1 MTYYIRNRLRENAR
15 TFSPSESS
23 QLHIMNFRS
32 IIFPPPPSSCPR
44 CAARR
49 RIFTRYVVVVF
60 LLAGP
65 RVFAASQPIK
75 YVLDLRNP
83 PTHMVAVTM
92 TVPKAP
98 PATQIQF
105 PAWNALYQIR
115 DFVRNA
121 RDVTAQCDGRPYEL
135 LRVDLNTWQ
144 SAAVPCATL
153 EVHYNVYI
161 DKEGIFSSVLNQDHC
176 YMNLAMLLF
185 YLQQER
191 QRKVHIKFLLPDGWM
206 LATLLDD
213 GKDSGEYDAANYDA
227 LVDSPVEA
235 APALAPS
242 GAGPAPRSATEGSLH
257 EFSYV
262 QNGATYRAVVYANP
276 SDYSPGRLLA
286 SLQKITAAETALMH
300 DIPFSRYTFILQFP
314 RGPGGGGMEH
324 KNGAAISV
332 PANRLRS
339 DWGSFESVAAH
350 EFFHAWNVKRI
361 RPKNLEPVDY
371 IHGNDTRDLW
381 FSEGVTSTYG
391 DMTLLRAGLISR
403 QEFYR
408 RLGDEIQN
416 LQERPARL
424 WQSVEESGREA
435 WLEKYPDYR
444 RPERSI
450 SYYNKGELLGFLL
463 DLAILHSTGGERSLD
478 DVMRGLNSEFA
489 RRGRFFTESDLRA
502 MIAGIAPNFAGLDKF
517 FHDDVAGTAELDYN
531 AYFGF
536 AGLRVVSAPANQ
548 AAPEFRLL
556 RQDYGT
562 FEARSV
568 DPDGNAARAGLKDG
582 DILVQINGHAV
593 TDTTQ
598 KGLDQMI
605 PGQKLQLKVRRGTQT
620 LKIKFS
626 PGTREETK
634 YRIEEIPE
642 ATPEQLALRNGW
654 LGGAAGQ

>member
-1 MTYYIRNRLRENAR
+1 MTYYIRNRLSENAR
-15 TFSPSESS
+15 TFSPNEPS
-23 QLHIMNFRS
+23 QLQIMNIES
-32 IIFPPPPSSCPR
+32 INLSLPPSSRPYIT
-44 CAARR
+44 ARLR
-49 RIFTRYVVVVF
+49 FFYCLVAVVF
-60 LLAGP
+60 LPAAS
-65 RVFAASQPIK
+65 RVFAASQPIS
-75 YVLDLRNP
+75 YELDLRNTS
-83 PTHMVAVTM
+83 THMVAVTM
-92 TVPKAP
+92 RVPQAP

-115 DFVRNA
+115 DFVRNVQH
-121 RDVTAQCDGRPYEL
+121 VTAQCDGRPDEL
-135 LRVDLNTWQ
+135 LRVDQNTWQ
-144 SAAVPCATL
+144 SAAEPCAIL
-153 EVHYNVYI
+153 EMHYLAYI
-161 DKEGIFSSVLNQDHC
+161 DEEGIFSSVLNQDHC

-185 YLQQER
+185 YLPQER
-191 QRKVHIKFLLPDGWM
+191 PREVHIRFLLPDGWT
-206 LATLLDD
+206 LATLLDN

-235 APALAPS
+235 A
-242 GAGPAPRSATEGSLH
+242 SATDGQLR

-262 QNGATYRAVVYANP
+262 QNGATYRAVVYAHP
-276 SDYSPGRLLA
+276 SDYSPDRLLA
-286 SLQKITAAETALMH
+286 SLRKITATETALMH
-300 DIPFSRYTFILQFP
+300 DVPFSRYTFILQFP

-332 PANRLRS
+332 PAERLRS

-361 RPKNLEPVDY
+361 RPQNLEPVDY

-391 DMTLLRAGLISR
+391 DLTLLRAGLISR

-450 SYYNKGELLGFLL
+450 SYYNKGEILGFLL
-463 DLAILHSTGGERSLD
+463 DLAILHSTDGKRSLD
-478 DVMRGLNSEFA
+478 DVMRGLNTEFA
-489 RRGRFFTESDLRA
+489 RRGRFFTETDLRA

-642 ATPEQLALRNGW
+642 ATPEQLALRRAW
-654 LGGAAGQ
+654 LEENTVGQ

>member
-1 MTYYIRNRLRENAR
+1 ML
-15 TFSPSESS
+15 
-23 QLHIMNFRS
+23 
-32 IIFPPPPSSCPR
+32 
-44 CAARR
+44 AA
-49 RIFTRYVVVVF
+49 
-60 LLAGP
+60 P
-65 RVFAASQPIK
+65 RVFAASQPLN
-75 YVLDLRNP
+75 YVLDLRDP
-83 PTHMVAVTM
+83 PTHLVAVTM

-144 SAAVPCATL
+144 NAAVTCATL

-161 DKEGIFSSVLNQDHC
+161 DEEGIFSSVLNQDHC

-185 YLQQER
+185 YLPQER

-206 LATLLDD
+206 VATLLDD
-213 GKDSGEYDAANYDA
+213 GTTPGEYAAVNYDA

-235 APALAPS
+235 GPALAPY

-262 QNGATYRAVVYANP
+262 QKGATYRAVVYANP
-276 SDYSPGRLLA
+276 SDYSPQRLLA
-286 SLQKITAAETALMH
+286 SLQKITGAETALMQ

-332 PANRLRS
+332 PAQRLRS

-536 AGLRVVSAPANQ
+536 AGLRVVSAPVNQ

-556 RQDYGT
+556 RQDDGT
-562 FEARSV
+562 FVARSV

-605 PGQKLQLKVRRGTQT
+605 PGQKFQLKVRRGTQT

-642 ATPEQLALRNGW
+642 ATPEQLELRRAW
-654 LGGAAGQ
+654 LEGSTVGQ

>member
-1 MTYYIRNRLRENAR
+1 
-15 TFSPSESS
+15 
-23 QLHIMNFRS
+23 MNFRS
-32 IIFPPPPSSCPR
+32 IIFPPPPSSYPC

-49 RIFTRYVVVVF
+49 RIFTQFVVVVF
-60 LLAGP
+60 LLAAP
-65 RVFAASQPIK
+65 RIFAGSQPIS
-75 YVLDLRNP
+75 YVMDLRNP
-83 PTHMVAVTM
+83 STHTVAVTM
-92 TVPKAP
+92 TVPQATL
-98 PATQIQF
+98 ATQIQL

-115 DFVRNA
+115 DFVRNVQH
-121 RDVTAQCDGRPYEL
+121 VTARCDGRSDEL
-135 LRVDLNTWQ
+135 MRVDLNTWQ

-153 EVHYNVYI
+153 EVRYNVYI
-161 DKEGIFSSVLNQDHC
+161 DEEGIFSSVLNQDHC

-185 YLQQER
+185 YLPQER
-191 QRKVHIKFLLPDGWM
+191 QRRVHVRFLLTDGWM

-213 GKDSGEYDAANYDA
+213 GTKPDEYVAANYDA
-227 LVDSPVEA
+227 MVDSPVEA
-235 APALAPS
+235 APSPS
-242 GAGPAPRSATEGSLH
+242 SATEGSLH

-262 QNGATYRAVVYANP
+262 QNGTTYRAVVYANP
-276 SDYSPGRLLA
+276 SDYSPDRLLT
-286 SLQKITAAETALMH
+286 SLRKITATETALMH
-300 DIPFSRYTFILQFP
+300 DVPFSRYTFILQFM

-332 PANRLRS
+332 PAQRLRS

-361 RPKNLEPVDY
+361 RPQNLEPVDY

-391 DMTLLRAGLISR
+391 DLTLLRAGLISR

-416 LQERPARL
+416 LQKRPARL

-463 DLAILHSTGGERSLD
+463 DLAILHSTAGQRSLD
-478 DVMRGLNSEFA
+478 DVMRGLNMDFA
-489 RRGRFFTESDLRA
+489 RRGRFFTEADLRA

-531 AYFGF
+531 AYLGF
-536 AGLRVVSAPANQ
+536 AGLRVVATPANQ
-548 AAPEFRLL
+548 AAPGFRLL
-556 RQDYGT
+556 RQDDGT
-562 FEARSV
+562 FHALSV
-568 DPDGNAARAGLKDG
+568 DPNGNAGRAGLTNG
-582 DILVQINGHAV
+582 DTLLQVNGRAV
-593 TDTTQ
+593 TDATRNE
-598 KGLDQMI
+598 LDQMN
-605 PGQKLQLKVRRGTQT
+605 PGEKLQLKVRRKTKT
-620 LKIKFS
+620 LKIKFTL
-626 PGTREETK
+626 GARQETE

-642 ATPEQLALRNGW
+642 ATAEQLALRGAW
-654 LGGAAGQ
+654 LDGNTAEK